1 MFVAL
6 GDEHRQRIVLMFEPG
21 ERLTV
26 GQIVAASTLSRSAVA
41 HHLKVLREAG
51 VLHAEKIGKEVWY
64 RTDPDAVRA
73 GLESVLAYLAD
84 M

>member
-1 MFVAL
+1 
-6 GDEHRQRIVLMFEPG
+6 
-21 ERLTV
+21 
-26 GQIVAASTLSRSAVA
+26 
-41 HHLKVLREAG
+41 